1 MNESN
6 SSNNTTTSGNNSF
19 LTLVERFL
27 QTGNDGSPY
36 SERMQ
41 KDMRRTI
48 LAFKTFSDDIVKTDK
63 TLSFEKVVDL
73 FLQTGNEGQPY
84 SERMQK
90 DMSRTILSFQKF
102 LTKPKTEEPKA
113 EVPAVNVP
121 QVNQMT
127 PQVLQVSQQHE
138 SAKAPKQQVEQDTR
152 YEIVNGRAIY
162 PTVPDEYMT
171 KAPEK
176 QYVDYGGLDFEI
188 RSHIESGRNLLIEGH
203 SGIGKTQKVEEIS
216 AELGIPKVTL
226 MCNEGTKISHIKGHI
241 EMDGSM
247 TPFRLGA
254 LPTAIECANKHPTK
268 MCIIYIDELALLTQQ
283 MQGILNETL
292 DFRKSVTIENLG
304 ITYKLE
310 EGAKLIVIA
319 STNPSSYGGRNPI
332 NGDLNSRFDVKVVAN
347 PTVDQV
353 EKIVDWGNVPDN
365 LRKGMLGMY
374 EQLASASHTDEVDY
388 TYSPRDLDGNIQQLI
403 DNFKLTNEEI
413 SEDDSMFNTTAFTA
427 IVNHIYAKFR
437 AEPDSHKR
445 TVAKIIR
452 SCTAIDLSGEETVT
466 PEN

>member
-162 PTVPDEYMT
+162 PTVPD
-171 KAPEK
+171 
-176 QYVDYGGLDFEI
+176 
-188 RSHIESGRNLLIEGH
+188 
-203 SGIGKTQKVEEIS
+203 
-216 AELGIPKVTL
+216 
-226 MCNEGTKISHIKGHI
+226 
-241 EMDGSM
+241 
-247 TPFRLGA
+247 
-254 LPTAIECANKHPTK
+254 
-268 MCIIYIDELALLTQQ
+268 
-283 MQGILNETL
+283 
-292 DFRKSVTIENLG
+292 
-304 ITYKLE
+304 
-310 EGAKLIVIA
+310 
-319 STNPSSYGGRNPI
+319 ST
-332 NGDLNSRFDVKVVAN
+332 
-347 PTVDQV
+347 
-353 EKIVDWGNVPDN
+353 
-365 LRKGMLGMY
+365 
-374 EQLASASHTDEVDY
+374 
-388 TYSPRDLDGNIQQLI
+388 
-403 DNFKLTNEEI
+403 
-413 SEDDSMFNTTAFTA
+413 
-427 IVNHIYAKFR
+427 
-437 AEPDSHKR
+437 
-445 TVAKIIR
+445 
-452 SCTAIDLSGEETVT
+452 
-466 PEN
+466 

>member
-1 MNESN
+1 
-6 SSNNTTTSGNNSF
+6 
-19 LTLVERFL
+19 
-27 QTGNDGSPY
+27 
-36 SERMQ
+36 MQ